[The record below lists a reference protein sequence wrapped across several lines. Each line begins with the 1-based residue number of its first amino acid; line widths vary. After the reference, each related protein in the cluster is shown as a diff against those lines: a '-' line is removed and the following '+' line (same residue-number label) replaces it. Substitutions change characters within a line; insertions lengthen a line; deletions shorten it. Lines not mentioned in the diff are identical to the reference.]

1 MLPQDLTCAA
11 KVESYALMMTVML
24 GCSERSD
31 AALVTVK

>member
-11 KVESYALMMTVML
+11 KVESSVLMMAVML
-24 GCSERSD
+24 GCSETSD